1 MGGDGGVCVF
11 RGQCRLSSFNGGFE
25 MSDEKERVLIK
36 NTSLPDGVYE
46 VDSSALLRSA
56 ADPSKGMPGNPYV
69 NENGKLIPLVECL
82 DAKIWAEEFMKT
94 YKFLIENGQ
103 DDLDEGLMLGW
114 FANAIMSGHDHAT
127 RRERAATG
135 VLLRRIAGMCGNPN
149 AGDGCRE
156 ILKFIRESGYGA

>member
-1 MGGDGGVCVF
+1 MSGL
-11 RGQCRLSSFNGGFE
+11 RGQKATGFVI
-25 MSDEKERVLIK
+25 DEI
-36 NTSLPDGVYE
+36 D
-46 VDSSALLRSA
+46 DSALLQSA

-69 NENGKLIPLVECL
+69 NENGKLIPLVECF

-94 YKFLIENGQ
+94 YKFLFEQEQEI
-103 DDLDEGLMLGW
+103 DEGLMIGW

-156 ILKFIRESGYGA
+156 ILKFIRESGYAT